1 MKQVFI
7 LKGLNCPNCAAKIER
22 DAAASDEISS
32 ASMNLMNE
40 SLTVDIV
47 SGSAEDFEKKL
58 TEIVLKYEPDVKV
71 MLQTDKKKKTSV
83 HTHDHSHEHSHDHGH
98 EHGHDH
104 EHGDIHASIFRFIA
118 GAVIFAAGSVIS
130 SLSSSSS
137 SSSSYYLSLAIFIVS
152 YLILGYDVIFRA
164 VRNIIHGSIF
174 DENFLM
180 TLSTIG
186 AFCIGEYQEAV
197 AVMLFYQI
205 GELFQDYSVR
215 RSRRSIT
222 ELMDIKS
229 EFANVLRDGKLIRV
243 SPDSVDINEII
254 VVKPGEKIPLD
265 GVVTDGE
272 SSLNTSALTGESL
285 PRDVKV
291 GDNVLSGVIN
301 QSGALSIRVTKSYE
315 DSTVANI
322 LELVENSASNKAKTE
337 NFITVFA
344 RYYTPS
350 VVIASL
356 LLATVP
362 PLFFNGIWSE
372 WLRRAMVFLVV
383 SCPCALVVSVP
394 LAFFGGI
401 GAASKHGILVKG
413 SNYLEALDKA
423 ETVVFDKTGTLTK
436 GSFSVSEISP
446 APDVTSDEL
455 LRIAAFAEYY
465 SNHPIAKSVVSAYG
479 KEIDSGKIENY
490 REISGKGVC
499 AEINGQNVLLGN
511 AALLAENSISVNS
524 STSNGKGET
533 NGTLIYA
540 AVNGKYAGSI
550 QISDE
555 IKKGSAAALAALKDA
570 GVKRSIML
578 TGDNEKTAAAVSS
591 ALNIEEY
598 HSELL
603 PADKVAVFGSIKEQ
617 TVNKTV
623 FVGDGINDA
632 PVLAAAD
639 VGIAMGALGSDA
651 AIEAADVVLMTDEV
665 SGVAT
670 AIKIAHE
677 TKKIVIQNIVFSLA
691 VKFAVLLLGALGKAG
706 MWEAVFADVGVA
718 LLAVLNSMRILK
730 FKV

>member
-22 DAAASDEISS
+22 EASASEEISS

-40 SLTVDIV
+40 SLTVDII

-71 MLQTDKKKKTSV
+71 MLQTDKNKKTS
-83 HTHDHSHEHSHDHGH
+83 EHSHDHGNEH
-98 EHGHDH
+98 EHGHEH
-104 EHGDIHASIFRFIA
+104 EHGDIHASIFRFVA

-130 SLSSSSS
+130 SSFSSS
-137 SSSSYYLSLAIFIVS
+137 YLSLAIFIVS

-180 TLSTIG
+180 TLSTVG

-243 SPDSVDINEII
+243 SPDSVGINEII

-272 SSLNTSALTGESL
+272 SSLNTSALTGESI

-291 GDNVLSGVIN
+291 GDSVLSGVIN

-511 AALLAENSISVNS
+511 ASLLAENSIPINNSASVN
-524 STSNGKGET
+524 ET

-570 GVKRSIML
+570 GVKRNIML
-578 TGDNEKTAAAVSS
+578 TGDNEKTAATVSS

-603 PADKVAVFGSIKEQ
+603 PADKVAVFGAIKEQ
-617 TVNKTV
+617 TANKTV

-632 PVLAAAD
+632 PVLACAD

-677 TKKIVIQNIVFSLA
+677 TKKIVIQNIIFSLA

-718 LLAVLNSMRILK
+718 LLAVFNSMRILK
-730 FKV
+730 FKA